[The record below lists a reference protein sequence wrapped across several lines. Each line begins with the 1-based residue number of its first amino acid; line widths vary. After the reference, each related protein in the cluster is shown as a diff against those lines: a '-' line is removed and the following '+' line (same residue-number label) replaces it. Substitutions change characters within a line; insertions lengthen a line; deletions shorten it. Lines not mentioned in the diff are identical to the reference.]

1 MSKIAIIEFHS
12 LLRRGLADLLSQ
24 SPAVHVAAV
33 VESPAAFD
41 REAVQCDVLVFG
53 PSPVAER
60 ALAEGLGELSARGR
74 VLLIADLAAG
84 RSVADL
90 LRAGAHGIVTRQA
103 DDEEL
108 LSAIAVVARG
118 GLFLSPDLASRALCE
133 LRQSAAS
140 SPGLAPRETEALRWL
155 AAGFTHGQIARRMDL
170 TEATVSTYV
179 KRIKN
184 KLNVGNKAD
193 LTRRAIE
200 LGLLRENAV
209 EPRESRRG

>member
-1 MSKIAIIEFHS
+1 MSKIAIIEYHN
-12 LLRRGLADLLSQ
+12 LLRRGLADLLSK

-33 VESPAAFD
+33 AETPAEFD

-60 ALAEGLGELSARGR
+60 ALAETVGALTPHGR
-74 VLLIADLAAG
+74 VLLIADFPTG
-84 RSVADL
+84 RSVTDA
-90 LRAGAHGIVTRQA
+90 LRAGAHGIVIRHA

-108 LSAIAVVARG
+108 LSAIAIVGRG
-118 GLFLSPDLASRALCE
+118 GLYLSPDLASRVLCE
-133 LRQSAAS
+133 LGSSAA
-140 SPGLAPRETEALRWL
+140 PALAPRETEALRWV
-155 AAGFTHGQIARRMDL
+155 AAGLTHGQIARRMEL

-179 KRIKN
+179 KRIKI

-193 LTRRAIE
+193 LTRKAIE

-209 EPRESRRG
+209 EPHTHR